1 MEMPVQQGS
10 NVVSHETLIKDFG
23 DLLGL
28 ALRINDHIGIAPDQ
42 SVIYEGSTNDVDDLR
57 TLVNNLHYKYHRIL
71 DDPRE
76 WQEGDPIVSENQQP
90 GTRPYI
96 PDGRKYP

>member
-23 DLLGL
+23 DLLSL

-42 SVIYEGSTNDVDDLR
+42 HVIYDGSTNDVDDLR
-57 TLVNNLHYKYHRIL
+57 VMVNNLHYKYHRIL
-71 DDPRE
+71 DE
-76 WQEGDPIVSENQQP
+76 KGE
-90 GTRPYI
+90 
-96 PDGRKYP
+96 